1 MAVFSISYYIFG
13 FLYRV
18 SSIQHCTATAGIMTQ
33 LDESDL
39 RLPNSLLLHSIA
51 SNCCVLY
58 QALADCGLL
67 QETTMPSTSFRVTKV
82 TNDEAS
88 LDEQYV
94 QDAFHTYLKSSLAQA
109 KVERLLDVELLSS
122 AEGDLMITGT
132 HHAFSDPSSRHSQS
146 RTRSRTMP
154 LLRSSTLHDQPA
166 LRAPPTH
173 Q

>member
-1 MAVFSISYYIFG
+1 M
-13 FLYRV
+13 
-18 SSIQHCTATAGIMTQ
+18 QHCTATAGIMTQ
-33 LDESDL
+33 WGESDL
-39 RLPNSLLLHSIA
+39 RLPNGLHLHSTA

-67 QETTMPSTSFRVTKV
+67 QETNMPSTSFRVTKV

-146 RTRSRTMP
+146 RTRARIMP

-166 LRAPPTH
+166 LCAPPAH
-173 Q
+173 HWQFHRLLKDH

>member
-1 MAVFSISYYIFG
+1 
-13 FLYRV
+13 
-18 SSIQHCTATAGIMTQ
+18 
-33 LDESDL
+33 
-39 RLPNSLLLHSIA
+39 
-51 SNCCVLY
+51 
-58 QALADCGLL
+58 
-67 QETTMPSTSFRVTKV
+67 MPSTSFRVTKV

-166 LRAPPTH
+166 LCAPPAH
-173 Q
+173 HWQFQRCLKDH